1 MPETSQHRCGR
12 QALPGVLVVE
22 DEPRVRAA
30 AVEIF
35 ADLGATVYDAY
46 NAARALAILAKHP
59 DIVLLFTDIR
69 LPTVDGVELASMAVM
84 RRPDLRVILT
94 SGYGRRLGHPTWS
107 FVPKPWSLSDM
118 RQAVETML
126 VTRR

>member
-1 MPETSQHRCGR
+1 MPLPSQYLCGR
-12 QALPGVLVVE
+12 ALPGVLVVE

-35 ADLGATVYDAY
+35 EDLGATVYEAY
-46 NAARALAILAKHP
+46 NAAQALTILAEHP
-59 DIVLLFTDIR
+59 DIALLFTDIR

-94 SGYGRRLGHPTWS
+94 SGYGSRLAHPSWS
-107 FVPKPWSLSDM
+107 FMPKPWSPSNI
-118 RQAVETML
+118 RQMVEAAL
-126 VTRR
+126 LARP